1 MAKAIREFCG
11 KELLH
16 KYVEKLRS
24 EAEGERQGK
33 VRIPFVSAPVTD
45 STDFDLLVKG
55 NPWLTSEVQVYVAS
69 YVCVEKGGRGVCL
82 HSPQQAGDWYKPH
95 VFSLPQQK
103 LVVKPDQLIKR
114 RGKLGLVKVASHI
127 LCRTL
132 IGGNT

>member
-33 VRIPFVSAPVTD
+33 LRIPFVSAPVTE

-55 NPWLTSEVQVYVAS
+55 NPWLTSEVQVYVWRK
-69 YVCVEKGGRGVCL
+69 EGGVFVYTP
-82 HSPQQAGDWYKPH
+82 HSRQG
-95 VFSLPQQK
+95 
-103 LVVKPDQLIKR
+103 
-114 RGKLGLVKVASHI
+114 
-127 LCRTL
+127 
-132 IGGNT
+132 IGINHMSFPSPNRSWW

>member
-33 VRIPFVSAPVTD
+33 VRIPFVSAPVTE

-55 NPWLTSEVQVYVAS
+55 NPWLTSEVQVYVA
-69 YVCVEKGGRGVCL
+69 CMCG
-82 HSPQQAGDWYKPH
+82 
-95 VFSLPQQK
+95 
-103 LVVKPDQLIKR
+103 KR
-114 RGKLGLVKVASHI
+114 RAGCLFTPHTADRGLV
-127 LCRTL
+127 
-132 IGGNT
+132 